1 MRHALSLAALILV
14 GCTPTQLARLESAK
28 VAASDA
34 YDVAAVA
41 RAQQLG
47 QCADPAEVK
56 RLERL
61 LSEAI
66 RNTRHTAPTGE
77 AFDTDKLLLSPQ

>member
-14 GCTPTQLARLESAK
+14 GCTPTQLAHLESAK

-41 RAQQLG
+41 RARQLG

-66 RNTRHTAPTGE
+66 RAALPVSPTSE
-77 AFDTDKLLLSPQ
+77 ALDTKTPLSPQ